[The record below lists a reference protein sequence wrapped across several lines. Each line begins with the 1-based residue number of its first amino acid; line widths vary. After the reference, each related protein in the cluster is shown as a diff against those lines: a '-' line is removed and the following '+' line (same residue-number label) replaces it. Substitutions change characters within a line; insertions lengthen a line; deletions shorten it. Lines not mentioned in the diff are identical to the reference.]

1 MKQIIKYRYVLFV
14 LLLNIFASCSKDP
27 EQGPDTPTST
37 FKVRIDNV
45 IHEAYFDGYPQ
56 GPSRFIPYLV
66 MSGLPEGEKLLA
78 FGGYYSPEN
87 PDPDGSDYTFIRDY
101 AENELIQGWDWT
113 QELIYSAGWID
124 LPVPGKTYYFKGV
137 VRTDKAVYYSNT
149 VEINTDGLPG
159 YTPGPQDRVLPV
171 VFHVMPRKDGTYP
184 HPYFFDEMLAC
195 ANRLYRN
202 VWPLPGLADAGIR
215 FVPATHAPDG
225 TTLSAPGIHYLDGR
239 RELDLNMSY
248 EELRQWV
255 GDDLWKMTEVVNV
268 WVSPFVND
276 YVVSEGTPTAGFA
289 YLPFFDP
296 EEMLQ
301 GGNTARPGCFSG
313 IFLNQAEV
321 GNGYCNSGIAMF
333 AHEAGHYLGLKH
345 VFEEDWCDDTP
356 QYDRA
361 RYLTEQYVPGIDT
374 YSRYPIDASAEPYTA
389 LNVMDYDIVI
399 YSGITPRQAERVR
412 YTLQYACL
420 VPGGKPLPAAVK
432 GMRATQEPRRI
443 Y

>member
-1 MKQIIKYRYVLFV
+1 MKYRNLLFIF
-14 LLLNIFASCSKDP
+14 LLSVFASCSKDP
-27 EQGPDTPTST
+27 ELGPDTPPST

-45 IHEAYFDGYPQ
+45 IHETYFDGYPQ
-56 GPSRFIPYLV
+56 GPSLFVPYLV

-87 PDPDGSDYTFIRDY
+87 PNPDGSDYTFIHDC
-101 AENELIQGWDWT
+101 ADDELIQGWDWT

-124 LPVPGKTYYFKGV
+124 LPIPGKTYYFKGV
-137 VRTDKAVYYSNT
+137 VRTNKAVYYSNT
-149 VEINTDGLPG
+149 VTINTDGLPG

-225 TTLSAPGIHYLDGR
+225 TALSTPGIHYLDER
-239 RELDLNMSY
+239 YELDRDISY

-255 GDDLWKMTEVVNV
+255 GDNLWEMTEVINV
-268 WVSPFVND
+268 WVSPFIND
-276 YVVSEGTPTAGFA
+276 HIVSEDTSTAGFTF
-289 YLPFFDP
+289 LPYFAP

-301 GGNTARPGCFSG
+301 GCNTAVPGCFSG
-313 IFLNQAEV
+313 IFLNQEIV
-321 GNGYCNSGIAMF
+321 GNGYCNSGIAVF
-333 AHEAGHYLGLKH
+333 AHEAGHYLGLDH

-361 RYLTEQYVPGIDT
+361 RYRTEQYIPGIDT
-374 YSRYPIDASAEPYTA
+374 YLRYPIDASAEPYTA

-399 YSGITPRQAERVR
+399 YSGITPQQAERVR
-412 YTLQYACL
+412 YTLQHACL
-420 VPGGKPLPAAVK
+420 VPGGKPLPGNMKSCAGPAPKV
-432 GMRATQEPRRI
+432 M